1 MMHRVLIEFTVDV
14 PSADVARDVE
24 TRLTREHLG
33 RVCETLRAV
42 TGYDPL
48 CAPGQTGMTV
58 WTAPTTW
65 DADEQEWTAPD
76 DDEDED
82 DE

>member
-1 MMHRVLIEFTVDV
+1 MLHRVLIEFAVDV
-14 PSADVARDVE
+14 PDAAVARDVE

-42 TGYDPL
+42 TGYDPQY
-48 CAPGQTGMTV
+48 APGKTGLAV

-65 DADEQEWTAPD
+65 DADDQAWTEPD
-76 DDEDED
+76 DDDDD